1 MGRELRLVKILRI
14 SRRLLVV
21 KGEEILEWLRF
32 VLLVLSLQGFAP
44 GRVKDLHIVLSV
56 DFEALIFAVLLVE
69 SFI

>member
-14 SRRLLVV
+14 GRRLLVV

-44 GRVKDLHIVLSV
+44 VRVKYLHIVLSV